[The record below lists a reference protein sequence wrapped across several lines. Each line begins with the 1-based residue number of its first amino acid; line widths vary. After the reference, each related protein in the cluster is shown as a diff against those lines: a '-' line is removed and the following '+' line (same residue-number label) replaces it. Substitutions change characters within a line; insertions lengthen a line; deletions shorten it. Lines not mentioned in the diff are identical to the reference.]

1 MKILFTAVNAKY
13 IHSSLAA
20 RYLYKACRD
29 LPCETE
35 ILEVSINNHLIEI
48 ANRIFDAKPDVLAIS
63 CYIWNIE
70 LVKLLLPLVQRLLP
84 NCIIVCGG
92 PEVSYETKEFMQCCP
107 MVSYVVRGEGE
118 EAFHALAENLLA
130 GRAAEDIVIP
140 GVARRMKDNFIDES
154 YAVTVADLDAVPF
167 PYDDADIEALKD
179 RIIYYESSRGCPY
192 SCKYCLSCATRGV
205 RYRSLDKV
213 FAELEYFIRH
223 DVRQVK
229 FVDRTFN
236 ADKAHY
242 LPILRFIA
250 EQDCRTNFHFEIV
263 AHHIDAEIKEVLKDM
278 PKGRVQ
284 FEIGIQSTN
293 LKTLGQIS
301 RANPW
306 QEMADNIRTIMAYGN
321 IHLHV
326 DLIIGLPYED
336 IHSFAKSFND
346 VYALQ
351 ADMLQVGFLK
361 LLKGAAM
368 NELTDEH
375 DYVYMPQ
382 APYQVISNKYMSY
395 DQMRRMQI
403 FVDVLELYYNA
414 GRFKYTVK
422 YLINQYGGD
431 AYEFFADFTDYWRG
445 ENLHLTPHAPKLL
458 YGFLADFIERCS
470 RFDSDAE
477 RIALNLLK
485 FDALLSDRGKFKP
498 SCLPWQEISK
508 KAADDFYMSDAALPY
523 VRDYEFKTWRDLKKA
538 FSIEVFD
545 YDMPGLLNGKIAP
558 VKNALL
564 FAYDKN
570 SDEVRWQMI
579 KQGDIKLS

>member
-20 RYLYKACRD
+20 RYLFKVCRD
-29 LPCETE
+29 LPCEKE
-35 ILEVSINNHLIEI
+35 LLEVSINNHLIEI

-70 LVKLLLPLVQRLLP
+70 LVKLLLPLVHRLLP
-84 NCIIVCGG
+84 NCVIVCGG
-92 PEVSYETKEFMQCCP
+92 PEVSYETRVFMEQYP

-118 EAFHALAENLLA
+118 EAFYALAENLLE
-130 GRAAEDIVIP
+130 GRTAEDIDIP
-140 GVARRMKDNFIDES
+140 GVARRLDDSIDER
-154 YAVTVADLDAVPF
+154 YAVTVADLDSIPF
-167 PYDDADIEALKD
+167 PYDDADIEELKD

-205 RYRSLDKV
+205 RYRSLEKV
-213 FAELEYFIRH
+213 FAELSYFIRH

-236 ADKAHY
+236 ADKKHY

-306 QEMADNIRTIMAYGN
+306 QEMADNIRTIMTYGN

-336 IHSFAKSFND
+336 IHSFSKSFND

-368 NELTDEH
+368 NGLTNEH

-382 APYQVISNKYMSY
+382 APYQVISNKYMNY
-395 DQMRRMQI
+395 DEMRWLQI

-414 GRFKYTVK
+414 GRFKHTVK
-422 YLINQYGGD
+422 YLIEQYGGD
-431 AYEFFADFTDYWRG
+431 AYDFFADFTDYWRARQ
-445 ENLHLTPHAPKLL
+445 LHLTPHAPKLL
-458 YGFLADFIERCS
+458 YGFLAYFIEQNEH
-470 RFDSDAE
+470 FIDKKA
-477 RIALNLLK
+477 ILNLLK
-485 FDALLSDRGKFKP
+485 FDALLSDKGKFKLE
-498 SCLPWQEISK
+498 CLPWQDISK
-508 KAADDFYMSDAALPY
+508 KAADDFYMSDTALPY

-538 FSIEVFD
+538 FSIEIFD
-545 YDMPGLLNGKIAP
+545 YDIPGLLNGKILSE
-558 VKNALL
+558 KNAML
-564 FAYDKN
+564 FAYDRD
-570 SDEVRWQMI
+570 SEDVRWQKI
-579 KQGDIKLS
+579 KQGDIQLS